1 MWLWPETRQSRWQT
15 SRERWLERD
24 RRWALAL
31 HRGAERPDLLAVLVA
46 ASRLSDGVLWYL
58 VIAALPLIDGAA
70 GTACA
75 LQMAAVGAANLVV
88 YLCLKYGIGRPRP
101 FDVCPGIRACVRA
114 LDRFSFPSGH
124 TLHAITFAIVLSHH
138 YPGLA
143 PPLWAFATLVAASR
157 VVLGLHYPSDV
168 LVGAAIGIVTAN
180 LVLLW

>member
-1 MWLWPETRQSRWQT
+1 MWLWLEQRQA
-15 SRERWLERD
+15 RWLERD

-31 HRGAERPDLLAVLVA
+31 HRGAAYPDLLAVLVA
-46 ASRLSDGVLWYL
+46 ASRLSDGALWYV

-75 LQMAAVGAANLVV
+75 VQMAAAGAANLVF
-88 YLCLKYGIGRPRP
+88 YLCLKYGTGRPRP
-101 FDVCPGIRACVRA
+101 FDACPGIRACVRA

-124 TLHAITFAIVLSHH
+124 TLHAVAFAVLLSHH

-143 PPLWAFATLVAASR
+143 PPLWSFAALVAASR

-168 LVGAAIGIVTAN
+168 LVGAAIGLLTAN
-180 LVLLW
+180 VVLAWAA

>member
-1 MWLWPETRQSRWQT
+1 MSFWLD

-31 HRGAERPDLLAVLVA
+31 HRGVERPDLLAVLVA
-46 ASRLSDGVLWYL
+46 TSRLSDGVVWY
-58 VIAALPLIDGAA
+58 VVMAALPLFDGAA

-75 LQMAAVGAANLVV
+75 LQMVAAGTANLAL
-88 YLCLKYGIGRPRP
+88 YLGLKVGIGRPRP
-101 FDVCPGIRACVRA
+101 FDDCPGIRACARA

-124 TLHAITFAIVLSHH
+124 ALHAVAFAALLSHH

-143 PPLWAFATLVAASR
+143 PPLWAFAALVAASR

-168 LVGAAIGIVTAN
+168 LVGAAIGVVTAN
-180 LVLLW
+180 VVLLWA